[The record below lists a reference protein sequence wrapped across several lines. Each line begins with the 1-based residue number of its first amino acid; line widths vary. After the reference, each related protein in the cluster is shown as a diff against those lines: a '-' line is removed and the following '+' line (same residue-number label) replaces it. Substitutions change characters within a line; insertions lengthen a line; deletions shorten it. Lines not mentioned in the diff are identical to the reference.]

1 MDASELAKQIG
12 PYLMPLIPYLVKGIK
27 IAGKEFVAGAG
38 GNLGEKAV
46 EKIQEIWDE
55 LWAKINQDS
64 AQVQKTEQIAANL
77 DDSHSMD
84 NLVDQLHTLFG
95 DELLRNRI
103 ELLYVEAKS
112 SGATIQS
119 VQELGKVLGRAI
131 NIKIASGKDVQES
144 GITSFFSQQKADSVE
159 KDAEVI
165 GIQIGDNSKKRKS
178 SSYKKAVD

>member
-12 PYLMPLIPYLVKGIK
+12 LYLMPVIPYLVKGIK

-55 LWAKINQDS
+55 LWAKIKQDS
-64 AQVQKTEQIAANL
+64 AQLQKTEQIAANTDNL
-77 DDSHSMD
+77 QSMD
-84 NLVDQLHTLFG
+84 IFVEQLHMLLE
-95 DELLRNRI
+95 DELLRTRI
-103 ELLYVEAKS
+103 ESLYVEAKS

-119 VQELGKVLGRAI
+119 VQEFGKVLGRAI
-131 NIKIASGKDVQES
+131 NIKIASGKDLQES
-144 GITSFFSQQKADSVE
+144 GVTSLFGQQKADSVE

-165 GIQIGDNSKKRKS
+165 NIQIGDNSNKRKRDS
-178 SSYKKAVD
+178 DKKAVD